1 MSAQTSADAA
11 AAVVSL
17 PSATGLQAA
26 RGVGWMVLF
35 KLSERSVG
43 FVSTLIL
50 ARLLRPN
57 DFGLVAM
64 ATAVAA
70 GAGLMSAF
78 GFDSALIQRQH
89 VDRSHY
95 DTAWSF
101 NVVFGIAVGILL
113 VLLAVPAS
121 RFYREPRL
129 EDIIYVLAVV
139 ALVQGFENIGTVQF
153 RKELDFRK
161 EFKFLLGKR
170 IASFAV
176 TMTLAFTIRS
186 YWALVAGILTGT
198 VCGVGIR

>member
-1 MSAQTSADAA
+1 MNAGSSADAVQT
-11 AAVVSL
+11 AVS
-17 PSATGLQAA
+17 PPGATGMQVA

-43 FVSTLIL
+43 FISTLIL
-50 ARLLRPN
+50 ARILSPN

-101 NVVFGIAVGILL
+101 NVTFG
-113 VLLAVPAS
+113 
-121 RFYREPRL
+121 
-129 EDIIYVLAVV
+129 
-139 ALVQGFENIGTVQF
+139 
-153 RKELDFRK
+153 
-161 EFKFLLGKR
+161 
-170 IASFAV
+170 
-176 TMTLAFTIRS
+176 
-186 YWALVAGILTGT
+186 
-198 VCGVGIR
+198 